1 MKLGRHKWIIVLAIA
16 VVAVGALWLWQRSKE
31 PRYQGRTVRQ
41 WIEIVRPTKTY
52 HTNVEN
58 IYSSVDF
65 HEKELVQMLNALG
78 TNAAPALIQ
87 ILDEADSTM
96 TKLKA
101 AVTRSKLVP
110 DSVKSAASED
120 LSERFAASQIAYGI
134 RILGSNATPVIP
146 DLERI
151 ICDPDKPLAASSAYQ
166 ALSALG
172 APALPALHRLLT
184 NAPSALRPWI
194 HATIQNIYRNS
205 LNSENA
211 REREEAALALSE
223 YSRPPFEI
231 IQVLLDMLESPDPKR
246 QKQSLDAL
254 AVHLPTMDPVLIA
267 ARDALAKA
275 TASSDPS
282 VRQQANTILANL
294 GRMDSKQKP

>member
-1 MKLGRHKWIIVLAIA
+1 MGFVLVIA
-16 VVAVGALWLWQRSKE
+16 VVAVGALWLWRSSRE
-31 PRYQGRTVRQ
+31 PRYEGKTVRQ
-41 WIEIVRPTKTY
+41 WIKIVRPTKTY

-65 HEKELVQMLNALG
+65 HEKELAQMMKALG

-87 ILDEADSTM
+87 ILDDTDSMM

-110 DSVKSAASED
+110 VSVKSAASAS
-120 LSERFAASQIAYGI
+120 LTERIETSQIAYGV
-134 RILGSNATPVIP
+134 RYLGSNATPFIP

-151 ICDPDKPLAASSAYQ
+151 ICDPDKPLAASSAFYALAVLGTQ
-166 ALSALG
+166 ALSASR
-172 APALPALHRLLT
+172 RLLT
-184 NAPSALRPWI
+184 NAPSARRPWI
-194 HATIQNIYRNS
+194 HANIQSIYRNS

-231 IQVLLDMLESPDPKR
+231 IQVLLDMLESPDQKR
-246 QKQSLDAL
+246 QKQSLEAL
-254 AVHLPTMDPVLIA
+254 AMHLPTMAPSLVA
-267 ARDALAKA
+267 AREAVAKTAASDDPDKRRLAN
-275 TASSDPS
+275 
-282 VRQQANTILANL
+282 QILADLN
-294 GRMDSKQKP
+294 RFDSQQKP

>member
-1 MKLGRHKWIIVLAIA
+1 MNVQRHKWITVLAIA
-16 VVAVGALWLWQRSKE
+16 VVAAGALWLWQRSKE

-41 WIEIVRPTKTY
+41 WIKIVRPTKTY

-58 IYSSVDF
+58 IYSSVDY

-101 AVTRSKLVP
+101 AVTRTKWVP
-110 DSVKSAASED
+110 NSVKSALEAD
-120 LSERFAASQIAYGI
+120 LSERWVSSQITHGLRYF
-134 RILGSNATPVIP
+134 GSNAIPVIP

-151 ICDPDKPLAASSAYQ
+151 ICDPEKPRAASSACY
-166 ALSALG
+166 ALCALG
-172 APALPALHRLLT
+172 APALPALHRQLT
-184 NAPSALRPWI
+184 NAPSSLRPWI
-194 HATIQNIYRNS
+194 HATIQTIYRNS
-205 LNSENA
+205 LNSKNV
-211 REREEAALALSE
+211 REREEAALALSK

-231 IQVLLDMLESPDPKR
+231 IPVLLDMLESPDPKR

-254 AVHLPTMDPVLIA
+254 AVHLPTMAPLLVA
-267 ARDALAKA
+267 AREAVTKMAASEDPETRRLANK
-275 TASSDPS
+275 
-282 VRQQANTILANL
+282 ILADL
-294 GRMDSKQKP
+294 RHHDSKQKP